1 MPIPTRIML
10 VLIVMLR
17 FAPTV
22 LHEFGEVREAMKI
35 RGFLKSVGNVLK
47 HPMDTLEYAIVPM
60 VFRSLKIADELA
72 AASAIVRGIES
83 PYKKESYYVSRIA
96 ALDCFLIVVSVGAT
110 VCCCLL

>member
-1 MPIPTRIML
+1 MNL
-10 VLIVMLR
+10 GSQGG
-17 FAPTV
+17 
-22 LHEFGEVREAMKI
+22 HENSW
-35 RGFLKSVGNVLK
+35 FLKIGWQCFGHS
-47 HPMDTLEYAIVPM
+47 MDTLEYAIVPM
-60 VFRSLKIADELA
+60 VFRSLKIADEL